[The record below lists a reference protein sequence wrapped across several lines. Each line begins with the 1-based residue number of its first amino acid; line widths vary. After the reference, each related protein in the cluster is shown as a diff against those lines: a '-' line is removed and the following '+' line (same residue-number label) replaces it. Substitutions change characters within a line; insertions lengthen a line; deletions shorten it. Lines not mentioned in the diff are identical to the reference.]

1 MFLESFSVELVVL
14 AIWKKVLEICNHWV
28 ASNEGS
34 ELPESSSANESTF
47 VHGGIDLIPPASGKM
62 DFIEPSSAYKWAEK
76 SFILAFDRTEKLSH
90 NLRYMD
96 GMALYQCAVNAC
108 LLFFYCVTAFAI
120 SSSVK
125 YVAAAAEMP
134 DAMELIFQEALAVGR
149 SGAVSDQHLCCK
161 HQLSC
166 SLYKYIN
173 AGQFL

>member
-1 MFLESFSVELVVL
+1 LQYDSGLFLESFSVELVVL

-108 LLFFYCVTAFAI
+108 LFFFTVLLLLQYHHLSNMLQLLLRCL
-120 SSSVK
+120 
-125 YVAAAAEMP
+125 MP
-134 DAMELIFQEALAVGR
+134 W
-149 SGAVSDQHLCCK
+149 
-161 HQLSC
+161 
-166 SLYKYIN
+166 N
-173 AGQFL
+173 

>member
-47 VHGGIDLIPPASGKM
+47 VHGGIDLILPASGKM

-108 LLFFYCVTAFAI
+108 LFFLLCYCFCNI
-120 SSSVK
+120 
-125 YVAAAAEMP
+125 
-134 DAMELIFQEALAVGR
+134 LICQI
-149 SGAVSDQHLCCK
+149 CC
-161 HQLSC
+161 SC
-166 SLYKYIN
+166 C
-173 AGQFL
+173 